1 MKRLSV
7 FLLSI
12 FLLLLLSNNSTAQ
25 QAKLDSIYQLYLF
38 ASIDTTKVN
47 YLTELG
53 AAYEEVSKVKGLA
66 YSREALELASRIK
79 YNKGICIANRQI
91 GEYYYSQLN
100 YSEAIK
106 HFLKAIEA
114 GEAAEMHASV
124 SRIYNLVGIIYSNQ
138 EKEELSLKYFKKVAE
153 VAEKMNDKQRIAVA
167 YNNIGIAYKGME
179 RYNDAKAYYLKA
191 LKEFEA
197 SNFKRGIASVSSNL
211 GIISHILKDD
221 EAALKYY
228 EISINT
234 FREMKDT
241 TSESGIWT
249 NVGELYNDK
258 GEYQKALG
266 FYERGLKYASGFNNN
281 GFRQDAYDGLS
292 KVYANLKNYEMAYY
306 YKNKHIALKDSVKD
320 EQGMREVAEMEKR
333 LANEKQEKEIELLKQ
348 KEEIQALKV
357 KSQSEEL
364 KKSNIII
371 FSVAGILIVVIA
383 MSFFIYKG
391 YKQIK
396 RTNIELA
403 EKKKE
408 IQDSINYA
416 KKIQESML
424 PEVNILAKHFPK
436 GGFGLYLPKDV
447 VSGDF
452 YWFNELNDTVY
463 FAAADCTG
471 HGVPGAF
478 MSMIGIDKLNSFID
492 KKVEHLPQILSLLNI
507 SIKRSLKQKKDS
519 YSSKDGMDIAIC
531 SLNTKTKVLNY
542 AGANRPLWI
551 LRNKEIIENKPTK
564 ASIAGY
570 VEDYQEYV
578 GHTIQ
583 MYDDDLIYLFSDGFA
598 DQFGGPNKK
607 KYMSKLLKKTL
618 IDIHQMSMP
627 DQEIKLNK
635 IFNDWKGDLGQVD
648 DILVLG
654 FKI

>member
-1 MKRLSV
+1 MKRLA
-7 FLLSI
+7 I
-12 FLLLLLSNNSTAQ
+12 FLLPIFLFYFSSRLSAQ
-25 QAKLDSIYQLYLF
+25 QAKMDSIYQLYLY
-38 ASIDTTKVN
+38 ANVDTTKVN
-47 YLTELG
+47 YLTELS

-79 YNKGICIANRQI
+79 FNKGICIANRQI

-114 GEAAEMHASV
+114 GEDAKMYGSV

-138 EKEELSLKYFKKVAE
+138 EKEELSLKYFLKVAE
-153 VAEKMNDKQRIAVA
+153 VAEKMNDKQRVAVA
-167 YNNIGIAYKGME
+167 YNNIGIAYKGMG

-197 SNFKRGIASVSSNL
+197 TDFKRGIASVSSNL

-228 EISINT
+228 ETSISK

-241 TSESGIWT
+241 ASESGIWT

-258 GEYQKALG
+258 GEYRKALAY
-266 FYERGLKYASGFNNN
+266 YEKGLKYAGGFNNN

-306 YKNKHIALKDSVKD
+306 YKNKHIALRDSVKD
-320 EQGMREVAEMEKR
+320 EEGMREVAEMEKR
-333 LANEKQEKEIELLKQ
+333 MNNEKQEKEIELLKQ
-348 KEEIQALKV
+348 KEEIQSLKV
-357 KSQSEEL
+357 KSQSEKL

-371 FSVAGILIVVIA
+371 FSVAGVLIVMIA
-383 MSFFIYKG
+383 MSFFIYKA

-396 RTNIELA
+396 KTNFELA

-424 PEVNILAKHFPK
+424 PEVSILANHFPK
-436 GGFGLYLPKDV
+436 GGFGFYQPKDV

-452 YWFNELNDTVY
+452 YWFSELNGAVY

-478 MSMIGIDKLNSFID
+478 MSMIGIDKLNSFMD

-519 YSSKDGMDIAIC
+519 SSSKDGMDIALC

-551 LRNKEIIENKPTK
+551 LRNNEIMEYKPTK

-570 VEDYQEYV
+570 VEDYQEYI
-578 GHTIQ
+578 GHKIQ
-583 MYDDDLIYLFSDGFA
+583 LQDDDMIYLFS
-598 DQFGGPNKK
+598 
-607 KYMSKLLKKTL
+607 
-618 IDIHQMSMP
+618 
-627 DQEIKLNK
+627 
-635 IFNDWKGDLGQVD
+635 
-648 DILVLG
+648 
-654 FKI
+654 